1 MGSGPRYSHR
11 GDCPRIHCKV
21 TLHGETRHPIAGNP
35 LLSVA
40 VVWTYPSPPS
50 MLIRRSTPAD
60 VRSSE
65 ITSESLYLTRR
76 EWLAA
81 AGLTVGAIAGA
92 GTLLPRGARAQQA
105 LGTPYGLQPD
115 DKATPWEDVTTYNN
129 FYEFG
134 TGKDDPAVEAK
145 SFKPRPWTVK
155 VDGLVKKP
163 GDYALDDF
171 LKGAKVEDRIYRHRC
186 VEAWS
191 MVIPWRGIMLAD
203 VLKRAEPTPA
213 AKYVE
218 FTTLYDPARMPGQRM
233 AVLRWPYT
241 EGLRLDEAM
250 HPLTMLA
257 TGVYGRD
264 LPNQNGA
271 PLRLVVPWKY
281 GFKGIKS
288 IVRIRLTDKQPST
301 AWNTSAPEEYG
312 FYCNVNPTVD
322 HPRWSQAKERRIG
335 EFLRRPTL
343 MFNGYADQVASLYSG
358 MDLRRNY

>member
-1 MGSGPRYSHR
+1 MH
-11 GDCPRIHCKV
+11 
-21 TLHGETRHPIAGNP
+21 
-35 LLSVA
+35 
-40 VVWTYPSPPS
+40 
-50 MLIRRSTPAD
+50 IRSSIPAD
-60 VRSSE
+60 LRSSD
-65 ITSESLYLTRR
+65 ITPEPLYLSRR

-92 GTLLPRGARAQQA
+92 SALLPRRAGAQQA
-105 LGTPYGLQPD
+105 QGTPYGLQPD
-115 DKATPWEDVTTYNN
+115 DKPTPWDDVTGYNN

-134 TGKDDPAVEAK
+134 TDKADPAVEAK
-145 SFKPRPWTVK
+145 NFKPRPWTVK

-171 LKGAKVEDRIYRHRC
+171 LKAGRIEDRIYRHRC

-203 VLKRAEPTPA
+203 VLKRAEPTPG

-218 FTTLYDPARMPGQRM
+218 FMTLYDPARMPGQRSP
-233 AVLRWPYT
+233 VLRWPYT

-288 IVRIRLTDKQPST
+288 IVHIRLTDRQPET
-301 AWNTSAPEEYG
+301 AWNLSAPNEYG
-312 FYCNVNPTVD
+312 FFSNVNPTVD

>member
-1 MGSGPRYSHR
+1 
-11 GDCPRIHCKV
+11 
-21 TLHGETRHPIAGNP
+21 
-35 LLSVA
+35 
-40 VVWTYPSPPS
+40 